1 MKNAKSKKEEN
12 LKALVDELLKEKPDN
27 SAIKT
32 LSNELNIPYSKDPVH
47 LMSYVLDVVNQT
59 KAKELC

>member
-1 MKNAKSKKEEN
+1 MKNAKNKKEEN

-27 SAIKT
+27 NAIKT
-32 LSNELNIPYSKDPVH
+32 LSSELKIPYSKDPVH